1 MEYKEKYYA
10 VENGELEKLEN
21 EELTNFEKNKIIR
34 KLKKCEDLNRI
45 IYALNVSTK
54 LNDNEK
60 KQILDA
66 RLEFL
71 FSNVNTNNKDII
83 SELLKKGKVDL
94 TEEQKSKL
102 GIDKIIKESYSL
114 SEDPKVIYEY
124 LLNEKSI
131 SEDMRKEAITKI
143 IHSLNMK
150 YIILCSIYIEPS
162 LINIIFES
170 KERLFIYVISTDI
183 FESEEKEEIM
193 NELFKEKINPDIES
207 AKKVYQLTN

>member
-10 VENGELEKLEN
+10 IENGELEKLES

-83 SELLKKGKVDL
+83 SELLKKEKVDL

-124 LLNEKSI
+124 LLNEESI

-170 KERLFIYVISTDI
+170 KERLFIYIITTDI

-193 NELFKEKINPDIES
+193 NYLFTEKINPDIES
-207 AKKVYQLTN
+207 AKKIYQLTN